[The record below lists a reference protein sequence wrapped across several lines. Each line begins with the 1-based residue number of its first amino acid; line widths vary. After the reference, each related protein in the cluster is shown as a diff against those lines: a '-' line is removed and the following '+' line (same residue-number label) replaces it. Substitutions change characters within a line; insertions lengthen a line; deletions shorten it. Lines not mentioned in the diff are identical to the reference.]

1 MRVKKEKND
10 RESEYH
16 RKGRKVVESLISI
29 HLANSEP
36 QCEFS
41 QAVYPLAGLVFYM
54 SSQLLQTIRVVRSFC
69 PPNGLALA
77 TNYYSQASLV
87 LPPRL
92 LAET

>member
-41 QAVYPLAGLVFYM
+41 QAVYPLAGLVFYVFSVAANN
-54 SSQLLQTIRVVRSFC
+54 SSGQEFLSSERPGSCNKLLFT
-69 PPNGLALA
+69 G
-77 TNYYSQASLV
+77 
-87 LPPRL
+87 
-92 LAET
+92 